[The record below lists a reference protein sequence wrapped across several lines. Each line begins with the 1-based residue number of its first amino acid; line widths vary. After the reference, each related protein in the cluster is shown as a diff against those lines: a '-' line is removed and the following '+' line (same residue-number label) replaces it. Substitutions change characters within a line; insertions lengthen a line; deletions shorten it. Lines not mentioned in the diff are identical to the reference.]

1 MSLLGE
7 CKVTGVASSTFWA
20 CVEGINP
27 ATPHHHPVHDH
38 DHDYH
43 DNVMMMEMTMM
54 MMMVMMAMVLLRSM
68 FHLSLLLFRHCRTD
82 LMHEL

>member
-54 MMMVMMAMVLLRSM
+54 MMMVMMVRSH
-68 FHLSLLLFRHCRTD
+68 FGSSLAQAFKSSTMLALCD
-82 LMHEL
+82 GI